1 MNLVQRGKYIMNRF
15 LLEYEYELYKRMMD
29 DCEEKDNSQTIINYL
44 KEEEYILYKD
54 LFHYHSTKIRRK
66 TPPLNTIKK
75 NVLVIFFVNL

>member
-44 KEEEYILYKD
+44 KEEEYWSYV
-54 LFHYHSTKIRRK
+54 KI
-66 TPPLNTIKK
+66 
-75 NVLVIFFVNL
+75 